1 MQNLKKQ
8 KLSVSGKSNSWKD
21 NTIIQVQTVEMY
33 SVANTYFF
41 KSETNG
47 DFKNIL

>member
-21 NTIIQVQTVEMY
+21 NTIIKVQAVEMY
-33 SVANTYFF
+33 SAANTYFL

-47 DFKNIL
+47 DLENIL